1 MIVIAWA
8 RHADIAVVTIDN
20 PPVNAGSH
28 AVRSGLV
35 AALAEIAAD
44 TAITGVILI
53 GAGKTFIAGSDI
65 REFGQPLADPQLPAV
80 IDAIESLSIPV
91 AAAIR
96 GAALG
101 GGYEL
106 ALGCDLRVA
115 DEKAIV
121 GLPEVSLGLVPGAGG
136 TQRLPRLTGVP
147 AAIELTLSARRV
159 SAPEA
164 QSLGMIDVVSTGDLL
179 EDTISALRQLG
190 GKGRIAD
197 MPVPAFDPTEAKAV
211 CDKAIARAKGRPAA
225 QQAAQLILS
234 ASEKPFREALAEER
248 AVFQAIRVSPEAFAY
263 RHLFFA
269 ERDAARL
276 DTAAVGS
283 KISRVAVIGAGTM
296 DAGIAHAFLS
306 SGYQVILIERDE
318 PLLAAGVTRIAGLRD
333 EDFKRGR
340 ISEAAKQAQ
349 ANALTAIAA
358 LDAAKDADLV
368 IEAVFE
374 DMGVKRD
381 LLARLGAIVSRET
394 VVATNTSYLDIDA
407 MAEGFPHP
415 ERLLGLHFFSP
426 ANVMKLLEIVRAS
439 ATSGET
445 LAAAISVAK
454 RLGKQPVVARN
465 AYGFIGNRIYAAY
478 RRHAEF
484 LIQDGAT
491 PEAVDRAMTGF
502 GMAMGPF
509 AVADLSGLDIAWR
522 MRKAQAATRNPS
534 ARYVDIPDHLCE
546 AGRLGRKTGAGYYDY
561 SSGKAQAD
569 PAVEAFIAASRQA
582 AGITPRTIG
591 DEEIRARCLGAM
603 VNEGA
608 LLFAEGVARRPS
620 DIDVAMVHG
629 YGFPRWTGGPVWWS
643 ANLPDDNL
651 KSVLAQVAT
660 AEGPLFRAGNVD
672 ALISALKQ

>member
-1 MIVIAWA
+1 MIAWA

-318 PLLAAGVTRIAGLRD
+318 PSLAAGEARIAGLRE

-349 ANALTAIAA
+349 ANALTAIAS

-374 DMGVKRD
+374 DMAVKRD
-381 LLARLGAIVSRET
+381 LLARLGSIVSHEA

-407 MAEGFPHP
+407 LAEGFPHP

-426 ANVMKLLEIVRAS
+426 AHVMKLLEIVRAS
-439 ATSGET
+439 ATSDET
-445 LAAAISVAK
+445 MATALSVAK
-454 RLGKQPVVARN
+454 RLGKQPVVANN

-502 GMAMGPF
+502 GLAMGPF

-522 MRKAQAATRNPS
+522 MRKALAATRDPS
-534 ARYVDIPDHLCE
+534 ARYVDIPDRLCK

-561 SSGKAQAD
+561 SAGKAQAD
-569 PAVEAFIAASRQA
+569 PAVEVFITASRQA
-582 AGITPRTIG
+582 AGITPQVIG

-603 VNEGA
+603 VNEAA
-608 LLFAEGVARRPS
+608 LLFAEGVAQRPS

-643 ANLPDDNL
+643 ANLPDDQL
-651 KSVLAQVAT
+651 KSILAQVAA

-672 ALISALKQ
+672 ALISAL

>member
-1 MIVIAWA
+1 VIAWA

-20 PPVNAGSH
+20 PPVNAGSYV
-28 AVRSGLV
+28 VRSGLV

-44 TAITGVILI
+44 TATTGVILI

-80 IDAIESLSIPV
+80 IDAIESLPIPV

-115 DEKAIV
+115 DEKAVV

-147 AAIELTLSARRV
+147 AAIELILSARRV

-164 QSLGMIDVVSTGDLL
+164 QSLGMIDAVSTGDLL
-179 EDTISALRQLG
+179 EDTISALRRLG
-190 GKGRIAD
+190 GKRRIAD

-211 CDKAIARAKGRPAA
+211 CDKAVARAKRRPAA

-234 ASEKPFREALAEER
+234 ASEKPFRKALAEER

-276 DTAAVGS
+276 DTAASSS

-296 DAGIAHAFLS
+296 GAGIAHAFLS
-306 SGYQVILIERDE
+306 SGYRVILIERDE
-318 PLLAAGVTRIAGLRD
+318 PSLAAGEARITGLRE

-349 ANALTAIAA
+349 AHALTAIAS
-358 LDAAKDADLV
+358 LDPAKDADLV

-374 DMGVKRD
+374 DMAVKRD
-381 LLARLGAIVSRET
+381 LLARLGSIVSHEA

-426 ANVMKLLEIVRAS
+426 AHVMKLLEIVRAS
-439 ATSGET
+439 ATSDET
-445 LAAAISVAK
+445 MATALSVAK
-454 RLGKQPVVARN
+454 RLGRQPVVAKN
-465 AYGFIGNRIYAAY
+465 AYGFIGNCIYAAY

-502 GMAMGPF
+502 GLAMGPF

-522 MRKAQAATRNPS
+522 MRKALAATRDPS
-534 ARYVDIPDHLCE
+534 ARYVDIPDRLCE

-569 PAVEAFIAASRQA
+569 LAVEVFITASRQA
-582 AGITPRTIG
+582 AGITPRVIG

-603 VNEGA
+603 VNEAA
-608 LLFAEGVARRPS
+608 LLFAEGVAQRPS

-629 YGFPRWTGGPVWWS
+629 YGFPRWIGGPVWWS
-643 ANLPDDNL
+643 ANLPDDQL
-651 KSVLAQVAT
+651 KSILAQVAA

>member
-1 MIVIAWA
+1 MIAWA

>member
-1 MIVIAWA
+1 MIGWA

-35 AALAEIAAD
+35 AALAEIA
-44 TAITGVILI
+44 TQPEIKGVILI
-53 GAGKTFIAGSDI
+53 GAGKTFIGGSDI

-80 IDAIESLSIPV
+80 IDAIEALPIPV

-115 DEKAIV
+115 DEKAVV

-147 AAIELTLSARRV
+147 VAIDLILSARRI

-164 QSLGMIDVVSTGDLL
+164 QSLSMIDVVSTDDLL
-179 EDTISALRQLG
+179 EDTISALRRLA
-190 GKGRIAD
+190 GKRRIAD
-197 MPVPAFDPTEAKAV
+197 MPVPAFDPAEAKAAY
-211 CDKAIARAKGRPAA
+211 DKAIARAKGRPAA

-248 AVFQAIRVSPEAFAY
+248 AVFQAIRISPEAFAY

-276 DTAAVGS
+276 DTAAASGS
-283 KISRVAVIGAGTM
+283 KISRIAVIGAGTM
-296 DAGIAHAFLS
+296 GAGIAHAFLS
-306 SGYQVILIERDE
+306 SGYHVILIERDE
-318 PLLAAGVTRIAGLRD
+318 PSLTAGEARIAGLR
-333 EDFKRGR
+333 EQDFKRGR
-340 ISEAAKQAQ
+340 ISEAARQAQ
-349 ANALTAIAA
+349 AHALTAIAA

-374 DMGVKRD
+374 DMAVKRD
-381 LLARLGAIVSRET
+381 LLARLGSIVSRET
-394 VVATNTSYLDIDA
+394 IVATNTSYLDIDA
-407 MAEGFPHP
+407 MAEGFPQLK
-415 ERLLGLHFFSP
+415 RLLGLHFFSP
-426 ANVMKLLEIVRAS
+426 AHVMKLLEIVRAS
-439 ATSGET
+439 ATSDET
-445 LAAAISVAK
+445 LATALSVAK
-454 RLGKQPVVARN
+454 RLGKQPVVAKN

-509 AVADLSGLDIAWR
+509 AVADLSALDIAWR
-522 MRKAQAATRNPS
+522 MRKAQAATRDPS
-534 ARYVDIPDHLCE
+534 ARYVDIPDRLCE

-569 PAVEAFIAASRQA
+569 PAVGAFIAASRQA

-591 DEEIRARCLGAM
+591 DEEICARCLGAM
-603 VNEGA
+603 VNEVA
-608 LLFAEGVARRPS
+608 LLFAEGVARKPS

-643 ANLPDDNL
+643 ANLPDDDL
-651 KSVLAQVAT
+651 KSVLAQVAA
-660 AEGPLFRAGNVD
+660 AEGPLFRAGDVD